1 MEYEYEVVD
10 AAGRARKGRL
20 EAQSEAD
27 LVRRLDDDGL
37 TVLAVRESRPSALP
51 AFRRRLKAGDVTV
64 AFHELATLLQSGV
77 ALGDAVLAQSRGS
90 HHPSLVAAFA
100 DMVQE
105 LGRGESFLGALRK
118 SALPLPEY
126 VYQLVEAGELSG
138 RLPDSLRGA
147 VEQMRY
153 DQRVAADFRGALV
166 YPAILV
172 VAGIAAV
179 LLIFLFVVPQFA
191 NLLAEADD
199 LPFLAALVIG
209 SGVWFNENTGLL
221 AVVLAAVGVVAFA
234 AWRDPRVRAKTVD
247 ALATAPVIG
256 GWFSQADTAKWASV
270 MAAMLAA
277 RIELMDALTLA
288 GRGVRISSRRTLL
301 ERAAADVRAGSSLSA
316 ALEKQNALTATG
328 YNLIRVGEQSGQ
340 LAQMMRALADL
351 YQDLSARRTQRVLA
365 LVEPLAIL
373 LIGGFVG
380 VIMVGL
386 ILAITSVNE
395 LV

>member
-27 LVRRLDDDGL
+27 LVRRLDGDGW
-37 TVLAVRESRPSALP
+37 TVLAVRESRPALP
-51 AFRRRLKAGDVTV
+51 ILRRRLSAGDVTV

-90 HHPSLVAAFA
+90 HHPALAAAFA
-100 DMVQE
+100 GMVQE

-118 SALPLPEY
+118 NALPLPEY

-179 LLIFLFVVPQFA
+179 LMIFLFVVPQFA
-191 NLLAEADD
+191 NLLAEADE
-199 LPFLAALVIG
+199 LPFLAAVVIG
-209 SGVWFNENTGLL
+209 SGVWFNDNTALV
-221 AVVLAAVGVVAFA
+221 AVVLAAVALAAFA
-234 AWRDPRVRAKTVD
+234 AWRNPRLRARAVD
-247 ALATAPVIG
+247 ALGAAPVIG
-256 GWFSQADTAKWASV
+256 GWFSEADTAKWASV

-288 GRGVRISSRRTLL
+288 GRGVHISNRRELL
-301 ERAAADVRAGSSLSA
+301 ERATAEVRGGSSLSA

-351 YQDLSARRTQRVLA
+351 YEDLSARRTQRVLA

-373 LIGGFVG
+373 LIGGVVG